1 MDWKN
6 KNMTKE
12 DLAKILSNMISEAKQ
27 GEITEQYLLFGI
39 KYAEIIKEASYT
51 ADDISECAGLSRK
64 YGIEI
69 RKGIR
74 LSKHVQIK

>member
-1 MDWKN
+1 MK
-6 KNMTKE
+6 KE
-12 DLAKILSNMISEAKQ
+12 ELSNILRKMVKNAKR

-39 KYAEIIKEASYT
+39 KYAEIIREASCT
-51 ADDISECAGLSRK
+51 ADDISEDAGLSRK

-74 LSKHVQIK
+74 LSRHVEIK